1 MTKPATET
9 ATKLLPDPPTVLG
22 DRGRTLWAQIH
33 ETYEFDPQD
42 TNLVIEVCRTLDT
55 IDTLAA
61 AIAADGVMVTGS
73 QGQLVMNGAVGELRQ
88 QQAAY
93 ARLVTMLNLNAAAT
107 GSALITATSASASAA
122 ANARWSKVAQAKRAN
137 RG

>member
-1 MTKPATET
+1 MTAPKHGLKA
-9 ATKLLPDPPTVLG
+9 
-22 DRGRTLWAQIH
+22 RGLDLWTQLH
-33 ETYEFDPQD
+33 ETYEFDPQE

-61 AIAADGVMVTGS
+61 SIKKDGTMVLGS
-73 QGQLVMNGAVGELRQ
+73 QGQMVLNSAVAELRQ

-93 ARLVTMLNLNAAAT
+93 ARLVTMLNLNAAES
-107 GSALITATSASASAA
+107 GSALLTATSASASAA
-122 ANARWSKVAQAKRAN
+122 ANARWSKVKRAQ

>member
-1 MTKPATET
+1 MTAPKHGLKARG
-9 ATKLLPDPPTVLG
+9 LG
-22 DRGRTLWAQIH
+22 LWTQLH
-33 ETYEFDPQD
+33 ETYEFDPQE

-61 AIAADGVMVTGS
+61 SVAKDGTMVLGS
-73 QGQLVMNGAVGELRQ
+73 QGQMVLNSAVAELRQ

-93 ARLVTMLNLNAAAT
+93 ARLVTMLNLDAAES
-107 GSALITATSASASAA
+107 GSALLTATSASASAA
-122 ANARWSKVAQAKRAN
+122 ANARWSKVKRAQ

>member
-1 MTKPATET
+1 MTT
-9 ATKLLPDPPTVLG
+9 AKHGLKA
-22 DRGRTLWAQIH
+22 RGLDLWNH
-33 ETYEFDPQD
+33 LHDTYEFDAQE

-61 AIAADGVMVTGS
+61 SVSSDGVMLTGS
-73 QGQLVMNGAVGELRQ
+73 MGQLVLNSAVAELRQ

-93 ARLVTMLNLNAAAT
+93 ARLVTMLNLSDAES
-107 GSALITATSASASAA
+107 GSALITARSASAAAA
-122 ANARWSKVAQAKRAN
+122 ANARWSTSKRAQ

>member
-1 MTKPATET
+1 MTAPKHGLKARG
-9 ATKLLPDPPTVLG
+9 LG
-22 DRGRTLWAQIH
+22 LWTQLH
-33 ETYEFDPQD
+33 ETYEFDPQE

-61 AIAADGVMVTGS
+61 SIKKDGTMVLGS
-73 QGQLVMNGAVGELRQ
+73 QGQMVLNSAVAELRQ

-93 ARLVTMLNLNAAAT
+93 ARLVTMLNLNAAES
-107 GSALITATSASASAA
+107 GSALLTATSASASAA
-122 ANARWSKVAQAKRAN
+122 ANARWSKVKRAQ

>member
-1 MTKPATET
+1 MTAPKHGLKARG
-9 ATKLLPDPPTVLG
+9 LG
-22 DRGRTLWAQIH
+22 LWTQLH
-33 ETYEFDPQD
+33 DTYEFDPQE

-61 AIAADGVMVTGS
+61 SIEKDGTMVLGS
-73 QGQLVMNGAVGELRQ
+73 QGQMVLNSAVAELRQ

-93 ARLVTMLNLNAAAT
+93 ARLVTMLNLNAAEN
-107 GSALITATSASASAA
+107 GSALLTATSASASAA
-122 ANARWSKVAQAKRAN
+122 ANARWSKVKRAQ